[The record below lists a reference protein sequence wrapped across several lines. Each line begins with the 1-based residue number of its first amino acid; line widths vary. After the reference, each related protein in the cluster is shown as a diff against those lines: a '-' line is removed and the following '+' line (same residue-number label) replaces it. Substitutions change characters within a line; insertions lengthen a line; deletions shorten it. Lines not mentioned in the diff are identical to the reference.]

1 MCVKVISINSFEES
15 YYLNLFI
22 TLDELKSRIAKNK
35 NAEEDLIE
43 SSAKKKKNK

>member
-1 MCVKVISINSFEES
+1 MS
-15 YYLNLFI
+15 NLEKLAEKLGM